1 MRRRGTV
8 KETPNKPE
16 SVTYAD
22 GITPVLPGDRVWVRW
37 FLRRRPGEVI
47 YVPGISK
54 RRGSHEHNGLRWV
67 GVSLPDGWAIGEI
80 VLPETGTLKLSVR
93 FRGRG
98 TESLAAAE
106 AMKRLDAEEEEEASG
121 AESDERSSAAAIEK
135 PKPIEWLAGIAA
147 IALQLGMYLL
157 VIGLILAAIQLLRRV
172 V

>member
-1 MRRRGTV
+1 M
-8 KETPNKPE
+8 KETPEKPE

-22 GITPVLPGDRVWVRW
+22 GITSVLPGDRVSVRW

-54 RRGSHEHNGLRWV
+54 RRGTYEHNGLTWV

-80 VLPETGTLKLSVR
+80 VLPEARTLKPSVR
-93 FRGRG
+93 FLGRG

-106 AMKRLDAEEEEEASG
+106 AMKRLNAKEEEEAACE
-121 AESDERSSAAAIEK
+121 AESDEPSATAAIEE
-135 PKPIEWLAGIAA
+135 PKPSEWLAGIIA

-157 VIGLILAAIQLLRRV
+157 VIGLIVAAIQLLRRV
-172 V
+172 F